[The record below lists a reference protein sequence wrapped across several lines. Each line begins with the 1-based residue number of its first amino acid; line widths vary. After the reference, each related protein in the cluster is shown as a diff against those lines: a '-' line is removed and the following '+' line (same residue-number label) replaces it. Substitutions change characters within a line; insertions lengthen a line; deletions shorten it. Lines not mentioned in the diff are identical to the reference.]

1 MSCEASAG
9 GRAPARGDCVKI
21 EVHPDDGLVARKGA
35 AVIAGDARAAVA
47 ARGRFIVAVS
57 GGRTPWLML
66 RALAN
71 EQLPW
76 ENVHIVQVDERVAP
90 AGDPDRNLTHLR
102 ASLLDHAPLPADH
115 IHAMPVEAPDLARA
129 AAQYAATLQDLAG
142 LPPVLDLGSSR
153 PWTGR
158 PHRIAGARRSGA
170 RRHRRRRRGDTGL
183 PRPAP
188 DDVDVSDHQPVPA
201 RPMAGDRP

>member
-1 MSCEASAG
+1 M
-9 GRAPARGDCVKI
+9 KI

-115 IHAMPVEAPDLARA
+115 INAMPVEAPDLARA

-142 LPPVLDLGSSR
+142 LR
-153 PWTGR
+153 
-158 PHRIAGARRSGA
+158 RIAQPRARG
-170 RRHRRRRRGDTGL
+170 RR
-183 PRPAP
+183 PRPALRGC
-188 DDVDVSDHQPVPA
+188 D
-201 RPMAGDRP
+201 RRAGAHDRAGLHADA

>member
-1 MSCEASAG
+1 M
-9 GRAPARGDCVKI
+9 KI

-76 ENVHIVQVDERVAP
+76 ENVPTPEW
-90 AGDPDRNLTHLR
+90 AGDGPDPCVRVRALTARERDFWEMGNYDLTKGKESKVTMDNSR
-102 ASLLDHAPLPADH
+102 ARLFVLAAIDEKGDRLFQDSDAGAVGKLHSAPLDRAYEVIRRLSGMTAD
-115 IHAMPVEAPDLARA
+115 EAEAIRKNS
-129 AAQYAATLQDLAG
+129 
-142 LPPVLDLGSSR
+142 V
-153 PWTGR
+153 
-158 PHRIAGARRSGA
+158 
-170 RRHRRRRRGDTGL
+170 
-183 PRPAP
+183 PAP
-188 DDVDVSDHQPVPA
+188 SDASPA
-201 RPMAGDRP
+201 P